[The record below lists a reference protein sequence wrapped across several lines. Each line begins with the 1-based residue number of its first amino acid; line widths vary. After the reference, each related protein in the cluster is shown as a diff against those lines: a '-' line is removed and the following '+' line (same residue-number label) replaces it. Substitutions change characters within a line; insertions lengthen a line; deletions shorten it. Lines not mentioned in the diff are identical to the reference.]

1 MDSNSYSKPP
11 IGRKMK
17 NPAPPPPGPP
27 QPTPRR
33 LPRNIVPDG
42 GVAVSAD
49 IKENVLQ
56 PHVELQL
63 SLPSGTHTTSTYDG
77 RKALMDL
84 LVEVCGQYH
93 LNPAY
98 HTLELLSSEG
108 QPVAFKPNAFLG
120 SLDVACALIK
130 ERVVDEKLVRKPV
143 PRVPEKSVR
152 LVVNYHRSQKTVVR
166 VSPLVPLHALVPL
179 ICQKCEF
186 DPAHALLLRDSV
198 SRHELDLDKSL
209 SDLEIRELYALDQS
223 LVLQP
228 KMASAPALNYAEST
242 CSTQSVGAVEKKG
255 LLGFFKFNRRK
266 SKALSGVST
275 SLEARPST
283 LGQSQSVMNISKMS
297 PKVELKKRRAPAP
310 PPTTAHNY
318 GSLGMHAGCPSTSSL
333 LKKRKAPAPPPTP
346 ASHSPTPTPPP
357 PPPTRSSPEHV
368 PKAAPPPASSA
379 QATAATV
386 AVAAAAAAGAAV
398 VTAATVALPPA
409 TAARRAARQEDTASE
424 ASGASEESERNGALC
439 SSSSSQADS
448 VPSSHLDEVA
458 VSSQDEEYEEEYEEV
473 EEEEEEEE
481 EELELEVDE
490 MEMELAVLQQLQQRS
505 RQQLSQPVV
514 VERLQHRQQPALLH
528 TQVSEPK
535 PQIQPQPQ
543 PQTPQTQ
550 TPQTQQQTQPQTQP
564 PPAQT
569 QPPQQPQG
577 PQQQEQQEQQAEEQ
591 LQDSDRSTTSADT
604 GSTVSLRMDDTENNR
619 HSGIDAGRQVPVKPR
634 RTSLGDQTSQAAS
647 ASPAL
652 IDRNSHNAS
661 PDSFTDMPQH
671 SWLHSSRPAE
681 GAEVPVD
688 SVETGSVSSSSGSFA
703 DQGYAEDPCPL
714 SSPSDRTPPRAPR
727 DLSSDSDEGCAT
739 WNSSTSQDLYQ
750 KGQSGKI
757 KDSYEEDPK
766 LMAQLQLTLADLDAE
781 LAEMNQSSESPS
793 EADDVIPVSVVDL
806 VPVTTIDEVPDT
818 QLSNSQ
824 NKNNNATL
832 CPEPAVQPRVSGEA
846 RGSRSTQEVKQP
858 PPEVKQPTPDSKDK
872 TLKSEPSL
880 RESKAVGSATGT
892 KPPPAKNS
900 STVAAP
906 SKAQPVGGSQSNR
919 APPRAQ
925 EAHLERSKITQVPA
939 SRFGTKTFTIVP
951 TKVAVPS
958 SAQTQGSLTAGAIK
972 IDDRGNMVKG
982 HGVRQCVGTP
992 PVGTQAEKEEAA
1004 PPREKTTLGAIKI
1017 DERGNMV
1024 KGHGVRQ
1031 CVGTSVAQAEKEE
1044 AAPLREKAKTF
1055 WTSTDKQEAP
1065 TATKTKTT
1073 TTTTTTKTVVTPQP
1087 APVWAKAKPAAS
1099 SAVSGINHSST
1110 AQDGSQASQ
1119 GAESRPPSSEPAGP
1133 AQRTAPSAQDPRDL
1147 SFLKPQRRTSSQ
1159 YMASALSS
1167 KFTVRPA
1174 VRAEGIQEKAEPVP
1188 PAQKPFVEVRPAATS
1203 TSSASVTVKGSAGSS
1218 QVVVSKENGSVP
1230 GWTALKGPQA
1240 YKSHTFNKQ
1249 ASVEPPRPLK
1259 GGAGTVSDV
1268 DSGPVNSKTKVTSH
1282 VAANRSN
1289 TTHSPASDQPDKNPE
1304 PWAAPG
1310 VLPEPNQVSLFGP
1323 VKKFRPVIQKS
1334 VEKDTSLHSSLMQA
1348 IQSGDS
1354 KERLKRVCETSAGS
1368 GLKQPILAE
1377 EENTQSALLSAIRAN
1392 SSNRLKQT
1400 KSKAAKELDRFRA
1413 TESVSASQNHTS
1425 PLQHTSPP
1433 SALAPAHAVAPPPPP
1448 PPAAAPPPPR
1458 VALASVGNPEQTR
1471 EALLDAIRSGAG
1483 AKGLKSVPVATKTV
1497 LVNGR
1502 LGTMTASSSL
1512 SQGL

>member
-42 GVAVSAD
+42 GVAVSTD

-63 SLPSGTHTTSTYDG
+63 SLPSGAHTTSTFDG

-166 VSPLVPLHALVPL
+166 VSPLVPLHALVPV

-186 DPAHALLLRDSV
+186 DPAHVLLLRDSV

-209 SDLEIRELYALDQS
+209 CDLEIRELYAFDQS
-223 LVLQP
+223 L
-228 KMASAPALNYAEST
+228 EST

-266 SKALSGVST
+266 SKTDSLSSSDMEEVDGDVHVVESAENDHYALSGVST

-310 PPTTAHNY
+310 PPTTHQSY
-318 GSLGMHAGCPSTSSL
+318 DSLGMHAGCPSTSSL

-346 ASHSPTPTPPP
+346 ASHSPTPTPTPTPP
-357 PPPTRSSPEHV
+357 IRSSPDNV
-368 PKAAPPPASSA
+368 PKAAPPASSA
-379 QATAATV
+379 QATTTV
-386 AVAAAAAAGAAV
+386 AVAAI
-398 VTAATVALPPA
+398 TAATVALPPV
-409 TAARRAARQEDTASE
+409 TAVRRAARQDDSASE
-424 ASGASEESERNGALC
+424 VSGASEESERAALC

-458 VSSQDEEYEEEYEEV
+458 TSSQDEEYEEEYEEV
-473 EEEEEEEE
+473 DEEEED
-481 EELELEVDE
+481 LEVDE
-490 MEMELAVLQQLQQRS
+490 MEMELQVLQQLQQRS

-514 VERLQHRQQPALLH
+514 VERLQHRQQPAQLQSQGLREH
-528 TQVSEPK
+528 QASEPK
-535 PQIQPQPQ
+535 PQTQTPK
-543 PQTPQTQ
+543 PQTPQ
-550 TPQTQQQTQPQTQP
+550 PQSP

-569 QPPQQPQG
+569 QPPQLPQG
-577 PQQQEQQEQQAEEQ
+577 PKQQEQQQSEEQ
-591 LQDSDRSTTSADT
+591 LQDSDRSTTSAET
-604 GSTVSLRMDDTENNR
+604 GSTVSLRMDESESNR
-619 HSGIDAGRQVPVKPR
+619 HSAIDVGRQVPVKPR

-671 SWLHSSRPAE
+671 SWLHSARPAG

-688 SVETGSVSSSSGSFA
+688 SAETGSVSSGSGSFA
-703 DQGYAEDPCPL
+703 DQGYAEESCPL
-714 SSPSDRTPPRAPR
+714 SSPSDLTPPRAPR

-739 WNSSTSQDLYQ
+739 WNSSTSQDLYR

-781 LAEMNQSSESPS
+781 LAEMNQSSECPS
-793 EADDVIPVSVVDL
+793 EADDLIPVSVVDL
-806 VPVTTIDEVPDT
+806 VPVTTIGEVLDIQP
-818 QLSNSQ
+818 SNSQ

-832 CPEPAVQPRVSGEA
+832 WPEPAVQPRVSVEVK
-846 RGSRSTQEVKQP
+846 GSRSTQEVKQP
-858 PPEVKQPTPDSKDK
+858 APDSKDK
-872 TLKSEPSL
+872 TLKSEPPL

-892 KPPPAKNS
+892 KPPSAKNS
-900 STVAAP
+900 SVVAPA
-906 SKAQPVGGSQSNR
+906 KAQPVGGSQSNR
-919 APPRAQ
+919 APPRA
-925 EAHLERSKITQVPA
+925 LERSKITQMPA

-958 SAQTQGSLTAGAIK
+958 SSQTQGSLTLGAIK
-972 IDDRGNMVKG
+972 IDERGNMVKG
-982 HGVRQCVGTP
+982 HGVQQCVGTP
-992 PVGTQAEKEEAA
+992 VAQGEKEEAA
-1004 PPREKTTLGAIKI
+1004 APSSSQNQGPLTLGAIKI

-1031 CVGTSVAQAEKEE
+1031 CVGTPVAQGEKEE
-1044 AAPLREKAKTF
+1044 AVPLREKAKTF

-1065 TATKTKTT
+1065 TATKATTKA
-1073 TTTTTTKTVVTPQP
+1073 TTTTTTKTIVIPPP
-1087 APVWAKAKPAAS
+1087 APGGATSKPADKRQAETAARS
-1099 SAVSGINHSST
+1099 TVSGINHSST
-1110 AQDGSQASQ
+1110 AKGGSQASQ
-1119 GAESRPPSSEPAGP
+1119 GPESRPPSSEPTGP
-1133 AQRTAPSAQDPRDL
+1133 AQRATPSVQDPRDL

-1159 YMASALSS
+1159 YMATALSN
-1167 KFTVRPA
+1167 KLTVRPA
-1174 VRAEGIQEKAEPVP
+1174 ARVDGIQEKLEPEP
-1188 PAQKPFVEVRPAATS
+1188 PAQKPLIEGRTATTAS
-1203 TSSASVTVKGSAGSS
+1203 FTSVTIQESSGSS
-1218 QVVVSKENGSVP
+1218 QVGVWKENGSVP
-1230 GWTALKGPQA
+1230 SWTALKGPQA

-1249 ASVEPPRPLK
+1249 TSVEPPRLLK

-1268 DSGPVNSKTKVTSH
+1268 NSGVVNSKAKLTTH
-1282 VAANRSN
+1282 EATNRSSA
-1289 TTHSPASDQPDKNPE
+1289 THNSSVVPDQNPE

-1310 VLPEPNQVSLFGP
+1310 VLAEPNQVSPFGP

-1334 VEKDTSLHSSLMQA
+1334 AEKDTSLHSSLMQA
-1348 IQSGDS
+1348 IQSGDN
-1354 KERLKRVCETSAGS
+1354 KDRLKRVSEASAGS
-1368 GLKQPILAE
+1368 GLKKPALVE

-1392 SSNRLKQT
+1392 NSNRLKKT
-1400 KSKAAKELDRFRA
+1400 RSGAARELDRFRA
-1413 TESVSASQNHTS
+1413 TESASGCQNQTS
-1425 PLQHTSPP
+1425 TLQHTSLP
-1433 SALAPAHAVAPPPPP
+1433 SAPAPVPTATPPPPPPPTAAPPPPP
-1448 PPAAAPPPPR
+1448 PPTAAPPPPR
-1458 VALASVGNPEQTR
+1458 VVLPSVGNPEQTR

-1483 AKGLKSVPVATKTV
+1483 AKGLKRVPVATKTV

-1502 LGTMTASSSL
+1502 LGTMTASCSL

>member
-42 GVAVSAD
+42 GVAVSTD

-63 SLPSGTHTTSTYDG
+63 SLPSGAHTTSTFDG

-166 VSPLVPLHALVPL
+166 VSPLVPLHALVPV

-186 DPAHALLLRDSV
+186 DPAHVLLLRDSV

-209 SDLEIRELYALDQS
+209 CDLEIRELYAFDQS
-223 LVLQP
+223 L
-228 KMASAPALNYAEST
+228 EST

-310 PPTTAHNY
+310 PPTTHQSY
-318 GSLGMHAGCPSTSSL
+318 DSLGMHAGCPSTSSL

-346 ASHSPTPTPPP
+346 ASHSPTPTPTPTPP
-357 PPPTRSSPEHV
+357 IRSSPDNV
-368 PKAAPPPASSA
+368 PKAAPPASSA
-379 QATAATV
+379 QATTTV
-386 AVAAAAAAGAAV
+386 AVAAI
-398 VTAATVALPPA
+398 TAATVALPPV
-409 TAARRAARQEDTASE
+409 TAVRRAARQDDSASE
-424 ASGASEESERNGALC
+424 VSGASEESERAALC

-458 VSSQDEEYEEEYEEV
+458 TSSQDEEYEEEYEEV
-473 EEEEEEEE
+473 DEEEED
-481 EELELEVDE
+481 LEVDE
-490 MEMELAVLQQLQQRS
+490 MEMELQVLQQLQQRS

-514 VERLQHRQQPALLH
+514 VERLQHRQQPAQLQSQGLREH
-528 TQVSEPK
+528 QASEPK
-535 PQIQPQPQ
+535 PQTQTPK
-543 PQTPQTQ
+543 PQTPQ
-550 TPQTQQQTQPQTQP
+550 PQSP

-569 QPPQQPQG
+569 QPPQLPQG
-577 PQQQEQQEQQAEEQ
+577 PKQQEQQQSEEQ
-591 LQDSDRSTTSADT
+591 LQDSDRSTTSAET
-604 GSTVSLRMDDTENNR
+604 GSTVSLRMDESESNR
-619 HSGIDAGRQVPVKPR
+619 HSAIA
-634 RTSLGDQTSQAAS
+634 
-647 ASPAL
+647 
-652 IDRNSHNAS
+652 
-661 PDSFTDMPQH
+661 
-671 SWLHSSRPAE
+671 WLHSARPAG

-688 SVETGSVSSSSGSFA
+688 SAETGSVSSGSGSFA
-703 DQGYAEDPCPL
+703 DQGYAEESCPL
-714 SSPSDRTPPRAPR
+714 SSPSDLTPPRAPR

-739 WNSSTSQDLYQ
+739 WNSSTSQDLYR

-781 LAEMNQSSESPS
+781 LAEMNQSSECPS
-793 EADDVIPVSVVDL
+793 EADDLIPVSVVDL
-806 VPVTTIDEVPDT
+806 VPVTTIGEVLDIQP
-818 QLSNSQ
+818 SNSQ

-832 CPEPAVQPRVSGEA
+832 WPEPAVQPRVSVEVK
-846 RGSRSTQEVKQP
+846 GSRSTQEVKQP
-858 PPEVKQPTPDSKDK
+858 APDSKDK
-872 TLKSEPSL
+872 TLKSEPPL

-892 KPPPAKNS
+892 KPPSAKNS
-900 STVAAP
+900 SVVAPA
-906 SKAQPVGGSQSNR
+906 KAQPVGGSQSNR
-919 APPRAQ
+919 APPRA
-925 EAHLERSKITQVPA
+925 LERSKITQMPA

-958 SAQTQGSLTAGAIK
+958 SSQTQGSLTLGAIK
-972 IDDRGNMVKG
+972 IDERGNMVKG
-982 HGVRQCVGTP
+982 HGVQQCVGTP
-992 PVGTQAEKEEAA
+992 VAQGEKEEAA
-1004 PPREKTTLGAIKI
+1004 APSSSQNQGPLTLGAIKI

-1031 CVGTSVAQAEKEE
+1031 CVGTPVAQGEKEE
-1044 AAPLREKAKTF
+1044 AVPLREKAKTF

-1065 TATKTKTT
+1065 TATKATTKA
-1073 TTTTTTKTVVTPQP
+1073 TTTTTTKTIVIPPP
-1087 APVWAKAKPAAS
+1087 APGGATSKPADKRQAETAARS
-1099 SAVSGINHSST
+1099 TVSGINHSST
-1110 AQDGSQASQ
+1110 AKGGSQASQ
-1119 GAESRPPSSEPAGP
+1119 GPESRPPSSEPTGP
-1133 AQRTAPSAQDPRDL
+1133 AQRATPSVQDPRDL

-1159 YMASALSS
+1159 YMATALSN
-1167 KFTVRPA
+1167 KLTVRPA
-1174 VRAEGIQEKAEPVP
+1174 ARVDGIQEKLEPEP
-1188 PAQKPFVEVRPAATS
+1188 PAQKPLIEGRTATTAS
-1203 TSSASVTVKGSAGSS
+1203 FTSVTIQESSGSS
-1218 QVVVSKENGSVP
+1218 QVGVWKENGSVP
-1230 GWTALKGPQA
+1230 SWTALKGPQA

-1249 ASVEPPRPLK
+1249 TSVEPPRLLK

-1268 DSGPVNSKTKVTSH
+1268 NSGVVNSKAKLTTH
-1282 VAANRSN
+1282 EATNRSSA
-1289 TTHSPASDQPDKNPE
+1289 THNSSVVPDQNPE

-1310 VLPEPNQVSLFGP
+1310 VLAEPNQVSPFGP

-1334 VEKDTSLHSSLMQA
+1334 AEKDTSLHSSLMQA
-1348 IQSGDS
+1348 IQSGDN
-1354 KERLKRVCETSAGS
+1354 KDRLKRVSEASAGS
-1368 GLKQPILAE
+1368 GLKKPALVE

-1392 SSNRLKQT
+1392 NSNRLKKT
-1400 KSKAAKELDRFRA
+1400 RSGAARELDRFRA
-1413 TESVSASQNHTS
+1413 TESASGCQNQTS
-1425 PLQHTSPP
+1425 TLQHTSLP
-1433 SALAPAHAVAPPPPP
+1433 SAPAPVPTATPPPPPPPTAAPPPPP
-1448 PPAAAPPPPR
+1448 PPTAAPPPPR
-1458 VALASVGNPEQTR
+1458 VVLPSVGNPEQTR

-1483 AKGLKSVPVATKTV
+1483 AKGLKRVPVATKTV

-1502 LGTMTASSSL
+1502 LGTMTASCSL

>member
-17 NPAPPPPGPP
+17 NPAPAPPGPP

-63 SLPSGTHTTSTYDG
+63 SLPSGAHTTSTFDG

-166 VSPLVPLHALVPL
+166 VSPLVPLHALVPV

-186 DPAHALLLRDSV
+186 DPAHVLLLRDSV

-209 SDLEIRELYALDQS
+209 CDLEIRELYAFDQS

-266 SKALSGVST
+266 SKTDSLSSSDMEEVDGDGHVVESAENDHYALSGVST

-310 PPTTAHNY
+310 PPTTHQSY

-346 ASHSPTPTPPP
+346 ASHSPTPTPTPP
-357 PPPTRSSPEHV
+357 IRSSPDNV
-368 PKAAPPPASSA
+368 PKAAPPASSA
-379 QATAATV
+379 QATATV
-386 AVAAAAAAGAAV
+386 AVAAI
-398 VTAATVALPPA
+398 TAATVALPPV
-409 TAARRAARQEDTASE
+409 TAVRRAARQDDSASE
-424 ASGASEESERNGALC
+424 VSGASEESERAALC

-458 VSSQDEEYEEEYEEV
+458 TSSQDEEYEEEYEEV
-473 EEEEEEEE
+473 DEEEEED
-481 EELELEVDE
+481 LEVDE
-490 MEMELAVLQQLQQRS
+490 MEMELQVLQQLQQRS

-514 VERLQHRQQPALLH
+514 VERLQHRQQPAQLQSQGLREH
-528 TQVSEPK
+528 QASEPK
-535 PQIQPQPQ
+535 PQTQTPKPQTLKPQ
-543 PQTPQTQ
+543 TPKPQTPQ
-550 TPQTQQQTQPQTQP
+550 PQSP

-569 QPPQQPQG
+569 QPPQLPQG
-577 PQQQEQQEQQAEEQ
+577 PKQQEQQQSEEQ
-591 LQDSDRSTTSADT
+591 LQDSDRSTTSAET
-604 GSTVSLRMDDTENNR
+604 GSTVSLRMDESESNR
-619 HSGIDAGRQVPVKPR
+619 HSAIA
-634 RTSLGDQTSQAAS
+634 
-647 ASPAL
+647 
-652 IDRNSHNAS
+652 
-661 PDSFTDMPQH
+661 
-671 SWLHSSRPAE
+671 WLHSARPAG

-688 SVETGSVSSSSGSFA
+688 SVETGSVSSGSGSFA
-703 DQGYAEDPCPL
+703 DQGYAEESCPL
-714 SSPSDRTPPRAPR
+714 SSPSDLTPPRAPR

-739 WNSSTSQDLYQ
+739 WNSSTSQDLYR

-781 LAEMNQSSESPS
+781 LAEMNQSSECPS

-806 VPVTTIDEVPDT
+806 VPVTTIGEVLNIQP
-818 QLSNSQ
+818 SNSQ

-832 CPEPAVQPRVSGEA
+832 WPEPAVQPRVSVEVK
-846 RGSRSTQEVKQP
+846 GSRSTKEVKQP
-858 PPEVKQPTPDSKDK
+858 APDSKDK
-872 TLKSEPSL
+872 TLKSEPPL
-880 RESKAVGSATGT
+880 REGKAVGSATGT
-892 KPPPAKNS
+892 KPPSAKNS
-900 STVAAP
+900 SVVAPA
-906 SKAQPVGGSQSNR
+906 KAQPVGGSQSNR
-919 APPRAQ
+919 VPPRAQ
-925 EAHLERSKITQVPA
+925 EVPLERSKITQMPA

-958 SAQTQGSLTAGAIK
+958 SSQTQGPL
-972 IDDRGNMVKG
+972 
-982 HGVRQCVGTP
+982 
-992 PVGTQAEKEEAA
+992 
-1004 PPREKTTLGAIKI
+1004 TLGAIKI

-1031 CVGTSVAQAEKEE
+1031 CVGTPVAQGEKEE
-1044 AAPLREKAKTF
+1044 AVPLREKAKTF

-1065 TATKTKTT
+1065 TATKAT
-1073 TTTTTTKTVVTPQP
+1073 TTTTTTKTMVIPQP
-1087 APVWAKAKPAAS
+1087 APGGATSKPADKRQPETAAR
-1099 SAVSGINHSST
+1099 SAVSGINHSYT
-1110 AQDGSQASQ
+1110 AKGGSQASQ
-1119 GAESRPPSSEPAGP
+1119 GPESRPPSSEPTGP
-1133 AQRTAPSAQDPRDL
+1133 VQRATPSVQDPRDL

-1159 YMASALSS
+1159 YMATALSN
-1167 KFTVRPA
+1167 KLTVRPA
-1174 VRAEGIQEKAEPVP
+1174 ARVDGIQEKPEPEP
-1188 PAQKPFVEVRPAATS
+1188 PAQKPFIEVRTATTAS
-1203 TSSASVTVKGSAGSS
+1203 FTSVTIKESSGSS
-1218 QVVVSKENGSVP
+1218 QVGVSKENGSVP
-1230 GWTALKGPQA
+1230 SWTALKGPQA

-1249 ASVEPPRPLK
+1249 TSVEPPRLLK
-1259 GGAGTVSDV
+1259 GGARTVSDV
-1268 DSGPVNSKTKVTSH
+1268 NSGVVNSKAKQTTNE
-1282 VAANRSN
+1282 ATNRSS
-1289 TTHSPASDQPDKNPE
+1289 TTHNPSSAQPDQNPE

-1310 VLPEPNQVSLFGP
+1310 VLAEPNQVSPFGP

-1348 IQSGDS
+1348 IQSGDN
-1354 KERLKRVCETSAGS
+1354 KERLKRVSEASAGS
-1368 GLKQPILAE
+1368 GLKKPALVE

-1392 SSNRLKQT
+1392 NSNRLKKT
-1400 KSKAAKELDRFRA
+1400 RSGAARELDRFRA
-1413 TESVSASQNHTS
+1413 TESASGSQNQTS
-1425 PLQHTSPP
+1425 TLQHTSLP
-1433 SALAPAHAVAPPPPP
+1433 SAPAPVPTATPPPPPPPTAAPPPPP
-1448 PPAAAPPPPR
+1448 PPTAAPPPPR
-1458 VALASVGNPEQTR
+1458 VVLPSVGNPEQTR

-1483 AKGLKSVPVATKTV
+1483 AKGLKRVPVATKTV

-1502 LGTMTASSSL
+1502 LGTMTASCSL